1 MHEPATILVVDDE
14 AEICRSLQEVLAQ
27 DGHDVVGVESG
38 EAALVQIDTRDF
50 DLALLD
56 LRLTSMSGMEVLAYL
71 RQHSPETAVIIL
83 TAHGSLETA
92 VEALR
97 HGAHDYLFKPC
108 KTIDLRDS
116 VRRGLLKRQNEK
128 QRRDLLSQLES
139 SLLQGLQGLRAT
151 IEPQPAG
158 SPPSATPAAQAG
170 PSQHLHRGGLNVDIA
185 RHTVTLN
192 GHPLE
197 LSPTEFDLLAYL
209 ARQAPRVISSQEL
222 IRQVQG
228 YDSEPDE
235 AREIVRYHVYRI
247 RQKAQAAA
255 EVGDLIRTVR
265 GIGYTI
271 GG

>member
-1 MHEPATILVVDDE
+1 MPEPATILVVDDE
-14 AEICRSLQEVLAQ
+14 VAICRSLEAVLAQ
-27 DGHDVVGVESG
+27 DGHAVVAVQSG
-38 EAALVQIDTRDF
+38 EAALAQIDGQDF

-56 LRLTSMSGMEVLAYL
+56 LQLKSMSGMDVVAYL
-71 RQHSPETAVIIL
+71 RQHSPDTAIIIL

-97 HGAHDYLFKPC
+97 QGAHDYLFKPC
-108 KTIDLRDS
+108 KTTDLRES
-116 VRRGLLKRQNEK
+116 VRRGLLKRHTEK
-128 QRRDLLSQLES
+128 QRRILLAQLES

-151 IEPQPAG
+151 IESHPAD
-158 SPPSATPAAQAG
+158 SAPTPAPTDSSQNLQRGRLAVDLAQ
-170 PSQHLHRGGLNVDIA
+170 
-185 RHTVTLN
+185 HTVTLN
-192 GHPLE
+192 GQPVE

-209 ARQAPRVISSQEL
+209 AAQAPRVISAQEL

-228 YDSEPDE
+228 YDIQPDE

-255 EVGDLIRTVR
+255 GVPDLIRTVR